1 MQVYLDEKG
10 EIVSR
15 FGFAFF
21 FSVLRQ
27 ACMTFTG
34 FYSMD
39 DSYVYYRL
47 GLLPIIIRQGSKRPG
62 QVVVFFANGQGSGGS
77 SRPQTQSLT
86 KTSKDWP
93 WA

>member
-1 MQVYLDEKG
+1 MKRVKLFL
-10 EIVSR
+10 VLALR
-15 FGFAFF
+15 F

-47 GLLPIIIRQGSKRPG
+47 GLLPIIIGQSSKRPG
-62 QVVVFFANGQGSGGS
+62 QVVVFFANGQGLEVQVVLKHSH
-77 SRPQTQSLT
+77 
-86 KTSKDWP
+86 
-93 WA
+93 

>member
-1 MQVYLDEKG
+1 MKRVKLFL
-10 EIVSR
+10 VLALR
-15 FGFAFF
+15 F

-27 ACMTFTG
+27 AYMTFTG

-47 GLLPIIIRQGSKRPG
+47 GLLLIIIGQSSKRPG
-62 QVVVFFANGQGSGGS
+62 QVVVFFANAQGSGGS
-77 SRPQTQSLT
+77 SRPQTSQSLT
-86 KTSKDWP
+86 KTSKEWP

>member
-1 MQVYLDEKG
+1 MKRVKLFL
-10 EIVSR
+10 VLALR
-15 FGFAFF
+15 FF

-47 GLLPIIIRQGSKRPG
+47 GLLPIIIGQSSKRPG
-62 QVVVFFANGQGSGGS
+62 QVVVFFANGKGSGGS